1 MKYHGPEGAEE
12 HPTPS
17 LPLLGAKLKFGS
29 YLPSAS
35 PFSPSTLS
43 FSRILYVL
51 LVLSLLYHSIHLVA
65 ASPSA
70 SPPPR
75 RPRAAT
81 SSLVDSLRGL
91 CEIYTSCHPRD
102 PVLREDV
109 AGPSLTRRRCST
121 VKHLSLEGKVLDEPH
136 DCVCYPFPFVPKPP
150 PTSLNRGVIPPRL
163 PAVAAVA
170 IGEGR

>member
-1 MKYHGPEGAEE
+1 MFCSFFLSYT
-12 HPTPS
+12 TPFTS
-17 LPLLGAKLKFGS
+17 SRPRPPPLPLRGVLALPLLPSWIRYAVSVKFIRLAIQG
-29 YLPSAS
+29 
-35 PFSPSTLS
+35 
-43 FSRILYVL
+43 I
-51 LVLSLLYHSIHLVA
+51 
-65 ASPSA
+65 
-70 SPPPR
+70 
-75 RPRAAT
+75 
-81 SSLVDSLRGL
+81 
-91 CEIYTSCHPRD
+91 D